1 MYQLIRSSGLKAAL
15 LHEAPTAIAAMAVA
29 EVFYKWHS
37 FTLECLGFLATWSAL
52 SFLEGLIFRRK
63 KEAT

>member
-1 MYQLIRSSGLKAAL
+1 MYQLIRNSGLKAAL
-15 LHEAPTAIAAMAVA
+15 LHEAPTLIASMAVA

-52 SFLEGLIFRRK
+52 SLVEGLIFRRK